1 MSHFQ
6 PQRFSLLPPVVKNL
20 LIING
25 LFFLATIVG
34 SGSNIDLYAPLAMHH
49 WDSNSFRIWQPITY
63 MFMHGDFFHIFF
75 NMWGVW
81 MFGTQLENLWG
92 SKRFLKFYLLTGLG
106 AGILHFILFP
116 DGSLVGASGALFG
129 LLLGFGMMFPNAQL
143 MLIFL
148 PVPIK
153 AKYFVVIYGLME
165 LYYGFTSTGN
175 IAHFAHIGGMLFGF
189 LIIKYWKRKRNS
201 S

>member
-1 MSHFQ
+1 MSYFQ
-6 PQRFSLLPPVVKNL
+6 PQKFTLLPPVVKNL
-20 LIING
+20 LILNG
-25 LFFLATIVG
+25 LFFLAAIAL
-34 SGSNIDLYAPLAMHH
+34 SSNYYFPSLAMHH
-49 WDSNSFRIWQPITY
+49 WNTSNFKIWQPITY

-92 SKRFLKFYLLTGLG
+92 SKRFLQFYILTGLG

-116 DGSLVGASGALFG
+116 GPIPLVGASGALFG

-153 AKYFVVIYGLME
+153 AKYFVIIYGLME

-175 IAHFAHIGGMLFGF
+175 IAHFAHLGGMLFGF
-189 LIIKYWKRKRNS
+189 LIIKYWKSKQNS

>member
-1 MSHFQ
+1 MSYFQ
-6 PQRFSLLPPVVKNL
+6 PQKFTLLPPVVKNL
-20 LIING
+20 LILNG
-25 LFFLATIVG
+25 IFFLGAIVL
-34 SGSNIDLYAPLAMHH
+34 SSSYYFPSLSMHH
-49 WDSNSFRIWQPITY
+49 WNSPNFRIWQPITY

-92 SKRFLKFYLLTGLG
+92 SKRFLKFYLLTGLA

-116 DGSLVGASGALFG
+116 GPIPLVGASGALFG

-153 AKYFVVIYGLME
+153 AKYFVIIYGLME

-175 IAHFAHIGGMLFGF
+175 IAHFAHLGGMLFGF
-189 LIIKYWKRKRNS
+189 LIIKYWQRKRNPS
-201 S
+201 

>member
-1 MSHFQ
+1 MSYFQ
-6 PQRFSLLPPVVKNL
+6 PQKFTLLPPVVKNL
-20 LIING
+20 LILNG
-25 LFFLATIVG
+25 LFFLGAIVL
-34 SGSNIDLYAPLAMHH
+34 SSYYYFPSLAMHH
-49 WDSNSFRIWQPITY
+49 WNSSSFRIWQPITY

-92 SKRFLKFYLLTGLG
+92 SKRFLKFYLLTGIG

-116 DGSLVGASGALFG
+116 GPIPLVGASGALFG

-153 AKYFVVIYGLME
+153 AKYFVIIYGLME

-175 IAHFAHIGGMLFGF
+175 IAHFAHLGGMFFGF
-189 LIIKYWKRKRNS
+189 LIIKYWQRKRKS